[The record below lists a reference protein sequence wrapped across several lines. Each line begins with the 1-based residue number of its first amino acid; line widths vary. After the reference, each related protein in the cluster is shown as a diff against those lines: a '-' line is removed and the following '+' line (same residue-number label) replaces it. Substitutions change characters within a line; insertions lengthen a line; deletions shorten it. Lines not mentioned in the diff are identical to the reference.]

1 MCTACTVH
9 TYQGST
15 GQASCASCPVGKY
28 TVTSAAE
35 HHSQCEFQCR
45 EGTYRATRAAQG
57 LEGATHARVC
67 VPMHS
72 EVHGAPHARPC
83 SHVRCSMSQ
92 REARESIRIQH
103 SKFEE
108 HGNAHTCAYSAHFDE
123 CSCFCYH
130 ENVKSYVAKQRGVHR
145 FSPTGYNTLK
155 CEDVA
160 FPHSFDPAKGP
171 VRVLTTVAH
180 SQHTW
185 IGHDPSVMWVEHA
198 SATSFR
204 VCGYHQNI
212 YERQWEHGNHNFNV
226 EYFAWQGDNRAG
238 RGRTPWS
245 GAQSGAARVRKGG
258 WAAHSADASQTCQRV
273 KFGKPFG
280 RVPMVVGTI
289 DYASNSNAAAQ
300 RRHATAHWIEN
311 IDEAQFM
318 VCFRSAHGDSVPDAM
333 AFNWLAF
340 EHKNPALWFKQQEQ
354 PYSVAGR
361 TAGWKTWS
369 AYSHARSASMDGK
382 SVFLNC
388 KVVPFGRE
396 FPVMPTVLVTAN
408 HVDKRALDWGVRPGL
423 QRSHAS
429 IATYIDEIGTKSFK
443 VCTAESATSAE
454 LLYDSGIQ
462 WDWLVV
468 GDNADMGTPSIA
480 SQVVV

>member
-1 MCTACTVH
+1 MAD
-9 TYQGST
+9 GAKKGPFAALRGAAAKPAAAKEET
-15 GQASCASCPVGKY
+15 GLGK
-28 TVTSAAE
+28 TRRRLSVVSDNKLVEGLSGLATEDATKATDSSAGDHVITSYAGVSKKGYAPYNPRKKNQDALIME
-35 HHSQCEFQCR
+35 HHAETGSLLLCVFDGHGEAGDGVAQFFRNQMPPTLFAHPGFVGGVEEVKQAIAESTAFLERNLLRDSSIDTEFS
-45 EGTYRATRAAQG
+45 GTTA
-57 LEGATHARVC
+57 VMC
-67 VPMHS
+67 V
-72 EVHGAPHARPC
+72 
-83 SHVRCSMSQ
+83 
-92 REARESIRIQH
+92 IRGKDLIVGNIGDSRI
-103 SKFEE
+103 SK
-108 HGNAHTCAYSAHFDE
+108 GTCA
-123 CSCFCYH
+123 
-130 ENVKSYVAKQRGVHR
+130 
-145 FSPTGYNTLK
+145 
-155 CEDVA
+155 
-160 FPHSFDPAKGP
+160 
-171 VRVLTTVAH
+171 
-180 SQHTW
+180 
-185 IGHDPSVMWVEHA
+185 A
-198 SATSFR
+198 SAD
-204 VCGYHQNI
+204 
-212 YERQWEHGNHNFNV
+212 WKK
-226 EYFAWQGDNRAG
+226 
-238 RGRTPWS
+238 
-245 GAQSGAARVRKGG
+245 GAVVATQVSDD
-258 WAAHSADASQTCQRV
+258 H
-273 KFGKPFG
+273 KPFG

-300 RRHATAHWIEN
+300 HRHATAHWIEN

-318 VCFRSAHGDSVPDAM
+318 VCFRSAHGDSVPDVM

-340 EHKNPALWFKQQEQ
+340 EHKNPAFWFKQGQ

-396 FPVMPTVLVTAN
+396 FPAIPTVLVTAN
-408 HVDKRALDWGVRPGL
+408 HVDKSALDWGVRPGL
-423 QRSHAS
+423 QRSHAA